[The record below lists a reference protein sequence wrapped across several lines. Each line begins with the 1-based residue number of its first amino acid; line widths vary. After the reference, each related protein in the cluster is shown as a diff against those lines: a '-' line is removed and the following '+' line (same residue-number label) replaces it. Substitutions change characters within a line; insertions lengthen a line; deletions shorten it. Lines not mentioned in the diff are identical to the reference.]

1 MKRYKKTYLRH
12 ARILLAVLILLMI
25 AGSIWDL
32 PISRALYPGR
42 ESSLGQ
48 FFAAFGEQPAFLAI
62 SCAGALLLLP
72 WAFAL
77 IARVKWLGWLNA
89 LFALLGK
96 WSFEIFLVHLL
107 LFGYMNELGVEMR
120 GNLAWLAAIAV
131 SVVLSVGYGKLIEH
145 LRKRKQ

>member
-62 SCAGALLLLP
+62 SCAGVLLLL
-72 WAFAL
+72 L
-77 IARVKWLGWLNA
+77 
-89 LFALLGK
+89 
-96 WSFEIFLVHLL
+96 SFCGGAMI
-107 LFGYMNELGVEMR
+107 LFGIVMNV
-120 GNLAWLAAIAV
+120 
-131 SVVLSVGYGKLIEH
+131 H
-145 LRKRKQ
+145 